1 MFCYKINGFENASTI
16 LNFRKPRCYLMVFYF
31 IIKILQIMSESN
43 ITEKTSI
50 TQPAW
55 LTVLRIALGLILF
68 WKGITFIRGTS
79 DLQELLQRMSI
90 GVVDK
95 NYQVIAFLIT
105 YLNLLG
111 GLFIIVGLFTK
122 TSCIIQIPILIGAV
136 FFVNTKNGL
145 NQSTF
150 ELVLSAI
157 VLVLLIL
164 FAIKGSGTISADEY
178 FRSYYKAGAED
189 GNTKRFFKS

>member
-1 MFCYKINGFENASTI
+1 
-16 LNFRKPRCYLMVFYF
+16 
-31 IIKILQIMSESN
+31 MSESN